1 MIKNWKTYG
10 VLAAAFLSA
19 AGASAHSNGLRSGKI
34 ENKLSLAQF
43 PQEQAEFATYA
54 VQDNSAAGL
63 VKQGKTALQQN
74 KTAEAQQLFDKAL
87 AMTKN
92 KDNNIKIQIGEA
104 YVTSG
109 VKDLSPAIKLLEE
122 AVSKDPKNANAYV
135 LLGDAYLHNKTVDGG
150 KAMANY
156 DKAIAADGKSAKAHL
171 RKGQL
176 YVQSRNFTQ
185 AKEALDA
192 AVAAD
197 PNYAPTYLELAELY
211 YRAEQYPKS
220 SEYIKK
226 YVSMAENT
234 PETRAKYAS
243 ILYLTKDYANAM
255 NEIQSVLKSDPNN
268 IAMNRL
274 VAYNYYDTK
283 QYDKALEAMTA
294 YFNKFDESKR
304 IPSDYEYY
312 ANILVENKKPQEAVA
327 LIEKAKQLDP
337 KNPLYDDLLAK
348 QYLSLKNYPKA
359 IQAYK
364 SKFATTPP
372 NNTDLFYYGY
382 THELNDDYKT
392 ADSVYTL
399 ITTNNPTYAYG
410 HFWRA
415 RANSNLD
422 PDTKLGLAKPHYEEF
437 IKLTSG
443 DKEKYKKDLI
453 TANNYLGYYYYL
465 KKDKANATKHW
476 QEVKTLDPTNADATN
491 GLNGLKAMK

>member
-10 VLAAAFLSA
+10 VLAAAFFSA
-19 AGASAHSNGLRSGKI
+19 AGASAYSTGLRSGKI
-34 ENKLSLAQF
+34 EEARLVIQS
-43 PQEQAEFATYA
+43 PQEQVALASYA
-54 VQDNSAAGL
+54 VQDNSPAGL
-63 VKQGKTALQQN
+63 VKQGKAALEQN
-74 KTAEAQQLFDKAL
+74 RVAEAQQLFDKAL
-87 AMTKN
+87 AATKN
-92 KDNNIKIQIGEA
+92 KDNNIKLQIGEA

-109 VKDLSPAIKLLEE
+109 VKDLSQAIKLLEE
-122 AVSKDPKNANAYV
+122 VVSKDTKNANAYV
-135 LLGDAYLHNKTVDGG
+135 LLGDAYLNNKTVDGG

-156 DKAIAADGKSAKAHL
+156 DKAIAVDGKFAKAHL

-192 AVAAD
+192 ALAAD

-211 YRAEQYPKS
+211 YRAEQFPKS

-243 ILYLTKDYANAM
+243 ILYLTKDYTNAM
-255 NEIQSVLKSDPNN
+255 NEIQAVLKSDPNN

-274 VAYNYYDTK
+274 LAYTYHDTK
-283 QYDKALEAMTA
+283 QYDKALEAMQA
-294 YFNKFDESKR
+294 YFTKFDETKR

-327 LIEKAKQLDP
+327 IIEQGKKLDP

-359 IQAYK
+359 IEAYK
-364 SKFATTPP
+364 SKFAVTPP
-372 NNTDLFYYGY
+372 TNTDLFYYGY
-382 THELNDDYKT
+382 THELNDDHKT
-392 ADSVYTL
+392 ADSIYAI
-399 ITTNNPTYAYG
+399 ITKNNPTYAYG

-415 RANSNLD
+415 RANANLD
-422 PDTKLGLAKPHYEEF
+422 PETKEGLAKPHYEEF
-437 IKLTSG
+437 IKLASG

-476 QEVKTLDPTNADATN
+476 QEVKTLDPTNADAAN

>member
-1 MIKNWKTYG
+1 MTKNWKTYG
-10 VLAAAFLSA
+10 VLAAAFFTA
-19 AGASAHSNGLRSGKI
+19 AGASAHNNELRSGEI
-34 ENKLSLAQF
+34 ELTQSVIQSTQAQV
-43 PQEQAEFATYA
+43 AFASYA
-54 VQDNSAAGL
+54 VQDNAAASL
-63 VKQGKTALQQN
+63 VKQGKAALEQN
-74 KTAEAQQLFDKAL
+74 KVAEAQQLFDKAL
-87 AMTKN
+87 SLTKN
-92 KDNNIKIQIGEA
+92 KDNNIKIMIGEA

-109 VKDLSPAIKLLEE
+109 VKDLTPAIKVLEE
-122 AVSKDPKNANAYV
+122 ATSKDTKNANAFV

-156 DKAIAADGKSAKAHL
+156 DKALAADSKFAKAHL

-192 AVAAD
+192 ALAAD

-211 YRAEQYPKS
+211 YRAEQYEKS

-255 NEIQSVLKSDPNN
+255 TEIQSVLKSDPNN

-274 VAYNYYDTK
+274 LAYTYYDTK
-283 QYDKALEAMTA
+283 QYDKALEAITA
-294 YFNKFDESKR
+294 YFNKYDESKR

-312 ANILVENKKPQEAVA
+312 ANTLVENKKPQEAIAV
-327 LIEKAKQLDP
+327 IEQAKKVDP
-337 KNPLYDDLLAK
+337 KNPLYNDLLAK
-348 QYLSLKNYPKA
+348 QYLSLKDYPKA
-359 IQAYK
+359 IEAYK
-364 SKFATTPP
+364 AKFAVSPP

-392 ADSVYTL
+392 ADSVYTI
-399 ITTNNPTYAYG
+399 ITKSNPTYAYG

-415 RANSNLD
+415 RVNSNLD
-422 PDTKLGLAKPHYEEF
+422 PETKEGLAKPHYEEF
-437 IKLTSG
+437 IKLTAG
-443 DKEKYKKDLI
+443 DKEKYKRDLI
-453 TANNYLGYYYYL
+453 TANNYLGYYYYT
-465 KKDKANATKHW
+465 KKDKANATKYW
-476 QEVKTLDPTNADATN
+476 QEVKTLDPANADATN